1 MSSPINVAQEQACE
15 PPLEAPEKEDD
26 ALTVCENC
34 EHIVPKTMMCLYCGA
49 PILFK
54 MHKKPEE

>member
-1 MSSPINVAQEQACE
+1 MAQEQACE